1 MGDDESSHGRYAT
14 RSTDGEVEVYDT
26 ENEEAWIRSDVTEK
40 LSWMV

>member
-1 MGDDESSHGRYAT
+1 MGQDDTDRGRFAA

-26 ENEEAWIRSDVTEK
+26 ENEDAWIRSDVTEK